1 MKFVDHHLSIEV
13 VEVDQEFVGMF
24 RRDFELVKTFFGE
37 MFQVVCHDHLARCF
51 HGRSEDM
58 TVLLLVRIDGISS
71 R

>member
-1 MKFVDHHLSIEV
+1 MEFVDHHLAIEV

-24 RRDFELVKTFFGE
+24 RRDFEWAKRFFGE
-37 MFQVVCHDHLARCF
+37 MFQVVCHDHLAGCL

-58 TVLLLVRIDGISS
+58 TVLLLFVIDGINS